1 MIARA
6 GTTRGWCWQV
16 RTLCGNIA
24 SWVVRLRTR
33 LGRAEAAGAAQLTD
47 LADTSV
53 LVLGGLQLAG
63 AASSLL
69 HLASLRAED
78 AGRYSCHSDLAAPAS
93 VRVIVA
99 SGDSAVAALLQC
111 CEQKR
116 PCRPHHA

>member
-1 MIARA
+1 MFW
-6 GTTRGWCWQV
+6 TRDSA
-16 RTLCGNIA
+16 TLTP
-24 SWVVRLRTR
+24 VTR
-33 LGRAEAAGAAQLTD
+33 PGLSLDTQRGR
-47 LADTSV
+47 
-53 LVLGGLQLAG
+53 G

-78 AGRYSCHSDLAAPAS
+78 AGRYSCHSDLATPAS